1 MTKPEFT
8 PSGIQVQTF
17 QEIYDE
23 LAAGYR
29 SIYGEDI
36 NLDPDSPDGQRVA
49 IEAQSRLDLQSFGA
63 LLYQQIDPDFAL
75 GQRLN
80 SLIKLSGITRRP
92 ATRSQVDVTLTTDRP
107 LTLPADYA
115 VEDDLGQV
123 WTTLST
129 VDVLAGAN
137 AVTLF
142 AENFGA
148 VEADAGTVTE
158 PVTFVIGVLSVTN
171 PAAATVGR
179 DEETDEELR
188 VRRNRSLQNPATS
201 TVGGLFTVIGNLTG
215 VTDLA
220 VYENDQDTTDTERN
234 IPPHT
239 IWAVVEGGAVD
250 EIVEAIAK
258 NKTGGTGLK
267 GNVEGTYI
275 ETLQKPNGDEYD
287 IIHEMRFDRPVEVPL
302 FITLTVT
309 RKVSADPVD
318 IELIKQKLADRVFGI
333 NENAEASDLYETVK
347 KAGTNFVATDLQV
360 SDDNITFTDGLIQSA
375 PDEKFTIA
383 TTDITVTE
391 IIP

>member
-115 VEDDLGQV
+115 VEDDLGQA

-137 AVTLF
+137 TVTL
-142 AENFGA
+142 
-148 VEADAGTVTE
+148 
-158 PVTFVIGVLSVTN
+158 LS
-171 PAAATVGR
+171 
-179 DEETDEELR
+179 L
-188 VRRNRSLQNPATS
+188 
-201 TVGGLFTVIGNLTG
+201 
-215 VTDLA
+215 
-220 VYENDQDTTDTERN
+220 
-234 IPPHT
+234 
-239 IWAVVEGGAVD
+239 
-250 EIVEAIAK
+250 
-258 NKTGGTGLK
+258 
-267 GNVEGTYI
+267 
-275 ETLQKPNGDEYD
+275 
-287 IIHEMRFDRPVEVPL
+287 IH
-302 FITLTVT
+302 I
-309 RKVSADPVD
+309 
-318 IELIKQKLADRVFGI
+318 
-333 NENAEASDLYETVK
+333 
-347 KAGTNFVATDLQV
+347 
-360 SDDNITFTDGLIQSA
+360 
-375 PDEKFTIA
+375 
-383 TTDITVTE
+383 
-391 IIP
+391 

>member
-49 IEAQSRLDLQSFGA
+49 IEAQARLDLQSFGA

-115 VEDDLGQV
+115 VEDDLGQA

-137 AVTLF
+137 TVTLF

-201 TVGGLFTVIGNLTG
+201 TVGGLFTVIGNLPG

-267 GNVEGTYI
+267 GTVEGTYI
-275 ETLQKPNGDEYD
+275 ETLQKPNGDEFQ
-287 IIHEMRFDRPVEVPL
+287 IFHTMKFDRPTEVPI
-302 FITLTVT
+302 FVQVTVT

-318 IELIKQKLADRVFGI
+318 IELIKQTLAARVFRIGDNVI
-333 NENAEASDLYETVK
+333 ASDLYRTIYQ
-347 KAGTNFVATDLQV
+347 AGDNFVATDMQI
-360 SDDNITFTDGLIQSA
+360 SEDNITFIDGRIESA

>member
-1 MTKPEFT
+1 M
-8 PSGIQVQTF
+8 
-17 QEIYDE
+17 
-23 LAAGYR
+23 
-29 SIYGEDI
+29 
-36 NLDPDSPDGQRVA
+36 
-49 IEAQSRLDLQSFGA
+49 
-63 LLYQQIDPDFAL
+63 
-75 GQRLN
+75 
-80 SLIKLSGITRRP
+80 
-92 ATRSQVDVTLTTDRP
+92 
-107 LTLPADYA
+107 
-115 VEDDLGQV
+115 
-123 WTTLST
+123 
-129 VDVLAGAN
+129 
-137 AVTLF
+137 
-142 AENFGA
+142 
-148 VEADAGTVTE
+148 
-158 PVTFVIGVLSVTN
+158 
-171 PAAATVGR
+171 
-179 DEETDEELR
+179 
-188 VRRNRSLQNPATS
+188 
-201 TVGGLFTVIGNLTG
+201 
-215 VTDLA
+215 
-220 VYENDQDTTDTERN
+220 
-234 IPPHT
+234 
-239 IWAVVEGGAVD
+239 D

-267 GNVEGTYI
+267 GTVEGTYI

>member
-29 SIYGEDI
+29 GIYGEDI

-49 IEAQSRLDLQSFGA
+49 IEAQARLDLQSFGA

-115 VEDDLGQV
+115 VEDDLGQA

-129 VDVLAGAN
+129 VDALAGAN
-137 AVTLF
+137 TVTLF

-171 PAAATVGR
+171 PTAATVGQ
-179 DEETDEELR
+179 DEETDEQLR
-188 VRRNRSLQNPATS
+188 IRRNRSLENPATS
-201 TVGGLFTVIGNLTG
+201 TVGSLFTILGNLG
-215 VTDLA
+215 NVTDLSI
-220 VYENDQDTTDTERN
+220 YENDQDTTDTERD

-239 IWAVVEGGAVD
+239 LWIVIEGGSVD
-250 EIVEAIAK
+250 EIAETIAK

-267 GNVEGTYI
+267 GDVDGVYV
-275 ETLQKPNGDEYD
+275 ETLERPNGDEYD
-287 IIHEMRFDRPVEVPL
+287 IIHVMRFDRPTEIPL
-302 FITLTVT
+302 YINLTAT
-309 RKVSADPVD
+309 RKNASESVNID
-318 IELIKQKLADRVFGI
+318 LIKETLAARTFAI
-333 NENAEASDLYETVK
+333 NKNAIASDLYSTVYQ
-347 KAGTNFVATDLQV
+347 AGTNFVATDLEI
-360 SDDNITFTDGLIQSA
+360 SIDDVTYTDGRIESDADQ
-375 PDEKFTIA
+375 KFTISEA
-383 TTDITVTE
+383 NITVTE
-391 IIP
+391 VTP

>member
-49 IEAQSRLDLQSFGA
+49 IEAQARLDLQSFGA

-115 VEDDLGQV
+115 VEDDLGQA

-137 AVTLF
+137 TVTLF

-148 VEADAGTVTE
+148 VEADAGTLTE

-171 PAAATVGR
+171 PSAATVGR

-239 IWAVVEGGAVD
+239 IWAVIEGGAVD

-267 GNVEGTYI
+267 GTVTGTYI

-318 IELIKQKLADRVFGI
+318 IELIKQTLAERVFGI
-333 NENAEASDLYETVK
+333 SENAIASDLYRTVYD
-347 KAGTNFVATDLQV
+347 AGTNYVATDLQI
-360 SDDNITFTDGLIQSA
+360 SDDDITYTDGRIESA
-375 PDEKFTIA
+375 PDEKFTIDVA
-383 TTDITVTE
+383 NIAVTE